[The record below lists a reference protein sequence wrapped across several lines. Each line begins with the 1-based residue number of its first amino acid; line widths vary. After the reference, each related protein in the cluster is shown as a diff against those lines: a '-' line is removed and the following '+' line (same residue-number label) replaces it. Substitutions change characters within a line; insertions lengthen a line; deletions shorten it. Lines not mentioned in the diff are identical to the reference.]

1 MWHGFAFWLGTNTLL
16 LGLLRAVLM
25 LLAVGWAALFMDAWR
40 IGQPLTLAM
49 QHRRA
54 VVGVNGLLSLTVAG
68 TLLFGAHLVG
78 VQRDFIITMFGDG
91 AASSAHARP
100 LQRAAARRRLRRR
113 PLGPAPGLD
122 DRSPAST
129 RTPAAPC

>member
-1 MWHGFAFWLGTNTLL
+1 
-16 LGLLRAVLM
+16 
-25 LLAVGWAALFMDAWR
+25 
-40 IGQPLTLAM
+40 M

-91 AASSAHARP
+91 AA
-100 LQRAAARRRLRRR
+100 
-113 PLGPAPGLD
+113 PAPTTAATTCCC
-122 DRSPAST
+122 SAA
-129 RTPAAPC
+129 TPAPVAGACGRTR